1 MSTQQVQPRL
11 LDIGQCAEYLSMS
24 GKIIRRLILESQLPF
39 IQRVRGRSRYLI
51 DIKDLDKWIEA
62 SKIRPLTT

>member
-1 MSTQQVQPRL
+1 
-11 LDIGQCAEYLSMS
+11 MS